1 MSEDAQS
8 NPRRRYIAD
17 AKSHDHSASWPTK
30 PGWLHGAIF
39 ALSLTSLVPGVAIAQ
54 TETAQATP
62 APATHSGPD
71 ADNKREEIVVEGV
84 PPAENIMPTARPTQS
99 VYGLDLGVMETP
111 RNTTILSKE
120 QLQAVN
126 IQDPRSFSYL
136 TSSSFTDSA
145 FGGPNVPRIRGQ
157 YADVFYNGMRSSF
170 TSTGYGAPLSFNS
183 IETINITKGPASV
196 IAGPGPGVG
205 GSADFITKRPEMSQF
220 TGEGEFTFDSLGSR
234 RWTFDVGGPIIDG
247 DLGYRISYAGEDS
260 DSYFT
265 THFKN
270 QQSLYAAA
278 SWLPNDDYSLDFNT
292 EAVYSNYEENVGVNR
307 VNQALI
313 NNGTYLTGAPIQG
326 SQLKGPFG
334 GLGASQFLF
343 DFTPPYNV
351 GSKGNPFSPVFG
363 ILTMYRLGNPVQLDD
378 KITIDETPDTTAH
391 SFVYNAQAI
400 QKYRFSDD
408 LTLENNTFFDYEN
421 RDNQAQYYYADSSR
435 NSFSIES
442 KTQLDAKFDLPISND
457 FTLNNDTVVGG
468 TIRFAHINYIGNF
481 NNEPVGVYDLS
492 KNPKDWVF
500 APSAQIFGNAFPYSS
515 ADQRIQYGV
524 PGRDSTDAGNTAVSD
539 LIDLGFFIENK
550 TQITDQ
556 LSLVFGG
563 RGDLVQNNAHDPLGG
578 PVFNGLL
585 QNHSTAWYG
594 LGNANFSPVYQFAP
608 WGSFY
613 LTYDYAQNVSGAGG
627 DGTVGT
633 FGQVPDKTLLQQT
646 SRLYE
651 AGLKFNLLNNSLFI
665 STAAFSQQ
673 RLVPSGQGN
682 ASNTLARLTGFEAE
696 ANYQPERHFFATAS
710 YSYLRTRLASAVGFY
725 NYPAHPGLNVDGAG
739 VFAVWQPGQSF
750 NDPGIPQHVF
760 NFLGNYRFDSGLGL
774 RLGVQVTGPFD
785 VSQSGYINV
794 AESAFV
800 PRSVVKANGY
810 FQAPRIPWQYTIN
823 ASVYYDTGPYEFK
836 LAIYNLTDQ
845 ENLEGSSPF
854 YGNDFIVHSDPI
866 DAEFTVK
873 ATF

>member
-1 MSEDAQS
+1 MNADAQS
-8 NPRRRYIAD
+8 NPRSRHVAD
-17 AKSHDHSASWPTK
+17 AKSLD
-30 PGWLHGAIF
+30 WLVRSTTNKGRLQVAIF
-39 ALSLTSLVPGVAIAQ
+39 ALSLTGLVPAAALGQ
-54 TETAQATP
+54 TAA
-62 APATHSGPD
+62 GPD
-71 ADNKREEIVVEGV
+71 ANSKLEEVVVEGV
-84 PPAENIMPTARPTQS
+84 PPAENIMPTARPTAS

-136 TSSSFTDSA
+136 TSSSYTDSA

-157 YADVFYNGMRSSF
+157 YADIFYNGMRSSF

-205 GSADFITKRPEMSQF
+205 GSADFITKRPQMSEF
-220 TGEGEFTFDSLGSR
+220 TGEGEFTFDTLGSR
-234 RWTFDVGGPIIDG
+234 RWSLDVGGPIIANE
-247 DLGYRISYAGEDS
+247 LGYRVSYSGEDS

-265 THFKN
+265 THFKR
-270 QQSLYAAA
+270 QHSLYGAVT
-278 SWLPNDDYSLDFNT
+278 WLPNDDYSIDFNT

-313 NNGTYLTGAPIQG
+313 DNGTYLTGAPLRN
-326 SQLKGPFG
+326 QLIGPFG
-334 GLGASQFLF
+334 PGGTPGGTMGASAALF
-343 DFTPPYNV
+343 DFTPFPKV
-351 GSKGNPFSPVFG
+351 GSPGNPFSPAFG
-363 ILTMYRLGNPVQLDD
+363 ILTMYRLGNPVQLND
-378 KITIDETPDTTAH
+378 KITIDETPGTTAH
-391 SFVYNAQAI
+391 SFLYNAQAI

-408 LTLENNTFFDYEN
+408 LTLENNTFFNYEN
-421 RDNQAQYYYADSSR
+421 RDNQAMYYYADSSR

-442 KTQLDAKFDLPISND
+442 KTQLDAKFDLPIGDS
-457 FTLNNDTVVGG
+457 FTLKNDAVIGG
-468 TIRFAHINYIGNF
+468 TIRYAHINYIGNF
-481 NNEPVGVYDLS
+481 SNEPVGIYDLS
-492 KNPKDWVF
+492 KNPNNWFF

-524 PGRDSTDAGNTAVSD
+524 PGRDSVDAGNTAVSD
-539 LIDLGFFIENK
+539 LIDLGFFIEDK
-550 TQITDQ
+550 TDITDE
-556 LSLVFGG
+556 LSIVYGG
-563 RGDLVQNNAHDPLGG
+563 RLDLVQNEAHDPLGG
-578 PVFNGLL
+578 PVFNGLPRD
-585 QNHSTAWYG
+585 HSTAWYG
-594 LGNANFSPVYQFAP
+594 LGNANFSPVYKFAP

-627 DGTVGT
+627 DGTLGT
-633 FGQVPDKTLLQQT
+633 YGQVPDKTLMQQT

-710 YSYLRTRLASAVGFY
+710 YSYLRTRLASPVGFY

-739 VFAVWQPGQSF
+739 VFAAWQPGQSF

-794 AESAFV
+794 AESPFV
-800 PRSVVKANGY
+800 PASVVKAHGY
-810 FQAPRIPWQYTIN
+810 FQSPRVPWQYTIN
-823 ASVYYDTGPYEFK
+823 AAVYYDTGPYEFK

-873 ATF
+873 VTF

>member
-1 MSEDAQS
+1 MNAGAQS
-8 NPRRRYIAD
+8 GLNSRQIA
-17 AKSHDHSASWPTK
+17 SASAI
-30 PGWLHGAIF
+30 GAARFPNHTVARRLSGSIF
-39 ALSLTSLVPGVAIAQ
+39 ALTLASLVPDSAHAQ
-54 TETAQATP
+54 DTSPKT
-62 APATHSGPD
+62 
-71 ADNKREEIVVEGV
+71 DNDTREEIVVVGV

-111 RNTTILSKE
+111 RNTTILSTE

-157 YADVFYNGMRSSF
+157 YADIFYNGMRSSF

-205 GSADFITKRPEMSQF
+205 GSADFITKRPQMSEEAGQA
-220 TGEGEFTFDSLGSR
+220 EFVFDTLGSR
-234 RWTFDVGGPIIDG
+234 RWDIDIGGPIIANE
-247 DLGYRISYAGEDS
+247 LGWRVSYSGEDS
-260 DSYFT
+260 DSYYT
-265 THFKN
+265 THFKR
-270 QQSLYAAA
+270 QHSLYAAA
-278 SWLPNDDYSLDFNT
+278 TWLPNDDYSIDFNT

-313 NNGTYLTGAPIQG
+313 DNGTYLTGAPVQG
-326 SQLKGPFG
+326 LQVNGPFFG
-334 GLGASQFLF
+334 SSAYDLIFG
-343 DFTPPYNV
+343 TPPYKV
-351 GSKGNPFSPVFG
+351 GSKGNPYSPVYG
-363 ILTMYRLGNPVQLDD
+363 ILTEFNLTKAVHLPDTV
-378 KITIDETPDTTAH
+378 TIDETPGTSAH
-391 SFVYNAQAI
+391 SLVYNAQLI

-408 LTLENNTFFDYEN
+408 LSIENNTFFDYEN
-421 RDNQAQYYYADSSR
+421 RDNQAVYYYADSAR
-435 NSFSIES
+435 NSFTLES
-442 KTQLDAKFDLPISND
+442 KTQLDAKFDVPLGSD
-457 FTLNNDTVVGG
+457 FTLKNDAVVGG
-468 TIRFAHINYIGNF
+468 TIRYAHINYIGNF
-481 NNEPVGVYDLS
+481 SNEPVGVYDLS
-492 KNPKDWVF
+492 GNPNLWYF
-500 APSAQIFGNAFPYSS
+500 SPGAQIYGDAYPYSS

-524 PGRDSTDAGNTAVSD
+524 PGRDTTDGGNTAVSD
-539 LIDLGFFIENK
+539 LIDLGFFVEDK
-550 TQITDQ
+550 TNITDD
-556 LSLVFGG
+556 LFVVYGG
-563 RGDLVQNNAHDPLGG
+563 RLDLVQNNAHDPLG
-578 PVFNGLL
+578 PDILNGLPRD
-585 QNHSTAWYG
+585 HSTAWYG
-594 LGNANFSPVYQFAP
+594 LGNANVSPVWKFAP

-633 FGQVPDKTLLQQT
+633 YGQSPDNKILQQT

-682 ASNTLARLTGFEAE
+682 ASTTLARLTGFEAE

-710 YSYLRTRLASAVGFY
+710 YSYLRTRLSSPVGFY
-725 NYPAHPGLNVDGAG
+725 NYPAHYGLNVDGAG
-739 VFAVWQPGQSF
+739 LFAAWEPGQSY

-774 RLGVQVTGPFD
+774 RLGLQITGPFD
-785 VSQSGYINV
+785 VAQSGYIDLAN
-794 AESAFV
+794 SLFV
-800 PRSVVKANGY
+800 PQSVVKAHGY
-810 FQAPRIPWQYTIN
+810 FQSPRIPWQYTLN

-866 DAEFTVK
+866 DAEFTMKV
-873 ATF
+873 TF

>member
-1 MSEDAQS
+1 MSANARS
-8 NPRRRYIAD
+8 TPRYRIAVD
-17 AKSHDHSASWPTK
+17 AKPLDWQVCSARNQR
-30 PGWLHGAIF
+30 WLRRAIF
-39 ALSLTSLVPGVAIAQ
+39 TLSLAGLVPSVALAQ
-54 TETAQATP
+54 TTTG
-62 APATHSGPD
+62 TD
-71 ADNKREEIVVEGV
+71 ADVKREEIVVEGV

-99 VYGLDLGVMETP
+99 VYGLDLSVMETP

-126 IQDPRSFSYL
+126 IEDPRSFSYL

-205 GSADFITKRPEMSQF
+205 GSADFVTKRPQMSEL
-220 TGEGEFTFDSLGSR
+220 TGEGEFAFDTLGAR
-234 RWTFDVGGPIIDG
+234 RWTFDVGGPIIPNE
-247 DLGYRISYAGEDS
+247 LGYRVSYAGEDS
-260 DSYFT
+260 DSYYY
-265 THFKN
+265 THFKR
-270 QQSLYAAA
+270 QHSLYAAV
-278 SWLPNDDYSLDFNT
+278 SWLPNDDYSIDFNT

-313 NNGTYLTGAPIQG
+313 DNGTYLTGAPIQG
-326 SQLKGPFG
+326 SQLTGPFG
-334 GLGASQFLF
+334 GQGASQFLF
-343 DFTPPYNV
+343 EYTPPYNV
-351 GSKGNPFSPVFG
+351 GSKGNPYSPVFD
-363 ILTMYRLGNPVQLDD
+363 ILTMYRLGNPVHLND
-378 KITIDETPDTTAH
+378 KITIDETPGTSGH
-391 SFVYNAQAI
+391 SLVYNAQAI

-421 RDNQAQYYYADSSR
+421 RDNQAIYYYADSSR

-442 KTQLDAKFDLPISND
+442 KTQLDAKFDVPIGDNFDLKND
-457 FTLNNDTVVGG
+457 AVVGG
-468 TIRFAHINYIGNF
+468 TIRYAHINYIGNF
-481 NNEPVGVYDLS
+481 SNEPVGVYDLS
-492 KNPKDWVF
+492 GNPNLWYF
-500 APSAQIFGNAFPYSS
+500 SPSAQIFGDAYPYSS

-524 PGRDSTDAGNTAVSD
+524 PGRDSLDGGNTAVSD
-539 LIDLGFFIENK
+539 LIDLGFFIEDK

-556 LSLVFGG
+556 LSLLYGG
-563 RGDLVQNNAHDPLGG
+563 RLDLVQNSAHDPLG
-578 PVFNGLL
+578 PAILDGLPRD
-585 QNHSTAWYG
+585 HSTAWYG

-633 FGQVPDKTLLQQT
+633 YGQVPDKTLLQQT

-710 YSYLRTRLASAVGFY
+710 YSYLRTRLASPVGFY
-725 NYPAHPGLNVDGAG
+725 NYPAHYGLNVDGAG

-800 PRSVVKANGY
+800 PRSVIRANGY
-810 FQAPRIPWQYTIN
+810 FQSPRIPWQYTIN
-823 ASVYYDTGPYEFK
+823 AAVYYDTGPYEFK

-873 ATF
+873 VTF

>member
-1 MSEDAQS
+1 MNADAQS
-8 NPRRRYIAD
+8 TPRNRLVAG
-17 AKSHDHSASWPTK
+17 AKSLDWKVRSTINTR
-30 PGWLHGAIF
+30 WLHVAIF
-39 ALSLTSLVPGVAIAQ
+39 ALSLAGLVPGIAIGQ
-54 TETAQATP
+54 TT
-62 APATHSGPD
+62 SGPD
-71 ADNKREEIVVEGV
+71 AENKREEVVVEGV
-84 PPAENIMPTARPTQS
+84 PPAENIMPTARPTAS
-99 VYGLDLGVMETP
+99 VYGLDLSVMETP

-136 TSSSFTDSA
+136 TSSSYTDSA

-157 YADVFYNGMRSSF
+157 YADIFYNGMRSSF

-205 GSADFITKRPEMSQF
+205 GSADFITKRPEMSEF
-220 TGEGEFTFDSLGSR
+220 TGEGEFTFDTLGSR
-234 RWTFDVGGPIIDG
+234 RWTFDVGGPIIENE
-247 DLGYRISYAGEDS
+247 LGYRVSYSGEDS
-260 DSYFT
+260 DSYFN
-265 THFKN
+265 THFKR
-270 QQSLYAAA
+270 QHSLYGAVT
-278 SWLPNDDYSLDFNT
+278 WLPNDDYSLDFNT

-307 VNQALI
+307 VNQQLI
-313 NNGTYLTGAPIQG
+313 DNGTYLTGAPLRN
-326 SQLKGPFG
+326 QLVGPFG
-334 GLGASQFLF
+334 PGGTLGGTMGASQSFF
-343 DFTPPYNV
+343 DFTPFPKA
-351 GSKGNPFSPVFG
+351 GSPGNPFSPAFG
-363 ILTMYRLGNPVQLDD
+363 ILTMYRLGNPVQLND
-378 KITIDETPDTTAH
+378 KITIDETPGTTAH
-391 SFVYNAQAI
+391 SFLYNAQAI
-400 QKYRFSDD
+400 QKYRFNDD
-408 LTLENNTFFDYEN
+408 LTLENNTFFNYEN
-421 RDNQAQYYYADSSR
+421 RDNQAMYYYADSSR
-435 NSFSIES
+435 NSFSLES
-442 KTQLDAKFDLPISND
+442 KTQLDAKFDLPIGDS
-457 FTLNNDTVVGG
+457 FTLRNDAVIGG
-468 TIRFAHINYIGNF
+468 TIRYAHINYIGNF
-481 NNEPVGVYDLS
+481 SNEPVGIYDLS
-492 KNPKDWVF
+492 KNPNDWF
-500 APSAQIFGNAFPYSS
+500 FSPSAQIFNNAFPYSS

-524 PGRDSTDAGNTAVSD
+524 PGRDSVDLGNTAVSD
-539 LIDLGFFIENK
+539 LIDLGFFIEDK
-550 TQITDQ
+550 TDITDQ
-556 LSLVFGG
+556 LSIVYGG
-563 RGDLVQNNAHDPLGG
+563 RLDLVQNNAHDPLG
-578 PVFNGLL
+578 PAIFEGLPRD
-585 QNHSTAWYG
+585 HSTAWYG
-594 LGNANFSPVYQFAP
+594 LGNANFSPVYKFAP

-710 YSYLRTRLASAVGFY
+710 YSYLRTRLASPVGFY
-725 NYPAHPGLNVDGAG
+725 NYPAHEGINVDGAG
-739 VFAVWQPGQSF
+739 VFAAWQPGQSF

-774 RLGVQVTGPFD
+774 RFGVQVTGPFD

-794 AESAFV
+794 AESPFV
-800 PRSVVKANGY
+800 PASVVKAHGY
-810 FQAPRIPWQYTIN
+810 FQSPRIPWQYTIN
-823 ASVYYDTGPYEFK
+823 AAVYYDTGPYEFK

-866 DAEFTVK
+866 DAEFTMKV
-873 ATF
+873 TF